1 MNKCLEWSTSSG
13 KSKAALDMMDDS
25 KFNLII
31 VPKLCLIDNW
41 KNEMKKWGFNDKYV
55 DFSTYISIGKH
66 TNIHYD
72 SVVGDECFNGE
83 TEILTTKGFVK
94 FCDLTDEHIV
104 AQWEDNGNISFVK
117 PIRIIKRWYNDD
129 IIKVHLGRDRFCYMT
144 PEHNQVYKDILTNK
158 VSVKHIKDFKHWQ
171 NIKMP
176 VCGFGTGNN
185 NRLTAVERLFIAIQ
199 ADGTLQRH
207 QKNESTYSIELTK
220 DRKKERILNI
230 LNEYGCDKFTRIKG
244 KIGKDRYLIKL
255 PKGDA
260 KLLSTHFNINMG
272 YERAKD
278 FINEV
283 VQWDGSIQGNS
294 LYYSS
299 KIKENSDFVAAIA
312 LQAGY
317 KVLQSIEEDHRKETY
332 SPIHRVFMRNENY
345 VSVQPMKS
353 NTRCKY
359 VGNVYCV
366 EVPSHK
372 IVVKSQGYSFISG
385 NCHHLSERARSY
397 FEQVK
402 TNNRIFL
409 SATIPR
415 EIKEY
420 LTNRYNCE
428 FSKKTLKDQ
437 IACGRLPD
445 PEVYLIPLELDTE
458 VKQYPVTKNFKN
470 KKITYYYT
478 QQQFYSDLEKTVEWY
493 KNKVMYEGKDNMKN
507 MWMSKC
513 LERNK
518 WLSRFKEGYTKNIL
532 KFLKDKRVLTFCCD
546 IKQTEELGKNCINSK
561 NKQALQILQ
570 DFNDEKIN
578 QITTCNILAEG
589 ISLVNCEYT
598 IFNYI
603 NSSDIL
609 QQQKNGRALRY
620 YKPTIYIP
628 YFKETRE
635 EGLVSKMTELYN
647 AENITTLSYPE
658 LIYMLNN

>member
-66 TNIHYD
+66 ANIHYD
-72 SVVGDECFNGE
+72 SVVGDE
-83 TEILTTKGFVK
+83 I
-94 FCDLTDEHIV
+94 
-104 AQWEDNGNISFVK
+104 
-117 PIRIIKRWYNDD
+117 
-129 IIKVHLGRDRFCYMT
+129 
-144 PEHNQVYKDILTNK
+144 
-158 VSVKHIKDFKHWQ
+158 
-171 NIKMP
+171 
-176 VCGFGTGNN
+176 
-185 NRLTAVERLFIAIQ
+185 
-199 ADGTLQRH
+199 
-207 QKNESTYSIELTK
+207 
-220 DRKKERILNI
+220 
-230 LNEYGCDKFTRIKG
+230 
-244 KIGKDRYLIKL
+244 
-255 PKGDA
+255 
-260 KLLSTHFNINMG
+260 
-272 YERAKD
+272 
-278 FINEV
+278 
-283 VQWDGSIQGNS
+283 
-294 LYYSS
+294 
-299 KIKENSDFVAAIA
+299 
-312 LQAGY
+312 
-317 KVLQSIEEDHRKETY
+317 
-332 SPIHRVFMRNENY
+332 
-345 VSVQPMKS
+345 
-353 NTRCKY
+353 
-359 VGNVYCV
+359 
-366 EVPSHK
+366 
-372 IVVKSQGYSFISG
+372 
-385 NCHHLSERARSY
+385 HHLSERARSY

-478 QQQFYSDLEKTVEWY
+478 QQQFYNDLEKTVEWY

-578 QITTCNILAEG
+578 HITAATILNEG
-589 ISLVNCEYT
+589 ANLTNCQYG

-603 NSSDIL
+603 NSSELVSIQRL
-609 QQQKNGRALRY
+609 GRLLRHCN
-620 YKPTIYIP
+620 PIIYIP
-628 YFKETRE
+628 YFVNTRE
-635 EGLVSKMTELYN
+635 EELMKKLIEACN
-647 AENITTLSYPE
+647 VDNITTLSYPE
-658 LIYMLNN
+658 LIYMLNNFK